1 MYKIFP
7 FATMLSA
14 TLWLMVLGLSLMDL
28 FTQWTSL
35 PPAARYAVVAVN
47 GLLLFVTWK
56 PIWQRLWSFSTRFHS
71 WFPDLNGNYD
81 VELRVNWPIQSALLK
96 AAAGNSA
103 FDPLDKDA
111 KLPKLKTVK
120 LKAKLD
126 VGFFGVDARLWSTD
140 DRDGAGVIDQSRSLS
155 ATLLKPCDGHPF
167 RLAYIYQQKNKRSA
181 LLASD
186 DAIFE
191 GAAILDIVP
200 GESVTL
206 KGEYWT
212 NRGWHKGL
220 STAGEIIFT
229 KVSSR

>member
-103 FDPLDKDA
+103 FDPIGQGCQA
-111 KLPKLKTVK
+111 P
-120 LKAKLD
+120 
-126 VGFFGVDARLWSTD
+126 
-140 DRDGAGVIDQSRSLS
+140 
-155 ATLLKPCDGHPF
+155 
-167 RLAYIYQQKNKRSA
+167 
-181 LLASD
+181 
-186 DAIFE
+186 
-191 GAAILDIVP
+191 
-200 GESVTL
+200 
-206 KGEYWT
+206 
-212 NRGWHKGL
+212 
-220 STAGEIIFT
+220 
-229 KVSSR
+229 

>member
-140 DRDGAGVIDQSRSLS
+140 DRDGAGVIDQSRWVPWRDISSSPAAWFPPLAKALQRRLS
-155 ATLLKPCDGHPF
+155 ARFCRRVAT
-167 RLAYIYQQKNKRSA
+167 RSA
-181 LLASD
+181 EA
-186 DAIFE
+186 
-191 GAAILDIVP
+191 
-200 GESVTL
+200 
-206 KGEYWT
+206 
-212 NRGWHKGL
+212 N
-220 STAGEIIFT
+220 STPI
-229 KVSSR
+229 